1 MLSFAALLRY
11 PFHTPLGGVIC
22 LGGINPY
29 DIEGQEPNGKLS
41 QEKIEIICKI
51 PVFMYIGDQ
60 DCYYYPELANPVT
73 APLI

>member
-29 DIEGQEPNGKLS
+29 DIEGQESNGKLS
-41 QEKIEIICKI
+41 
-51 PVFMYIGDQ
+51 
-60 DCYYYPELANPVT
+60 
-73 APLI
+73 